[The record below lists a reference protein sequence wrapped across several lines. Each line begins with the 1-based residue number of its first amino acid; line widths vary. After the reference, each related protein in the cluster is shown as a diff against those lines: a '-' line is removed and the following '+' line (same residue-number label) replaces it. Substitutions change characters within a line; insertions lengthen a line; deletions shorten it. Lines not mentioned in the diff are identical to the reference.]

1 MKALTLI
8 CILGLVAPI
17 AAQTP
22 AAPQTAAVPASTVPT
37 VPAVIHVGSRVGD
50 LPTGYD
56 EGARRDPFTSLIVV
70 KRTASTNHGAD
81 GSRARTGL
89 SNVALA
95 DVTVRGVVRA
105 GAVMLATL
113 EGANKQS
120 YTVHPKDRL
129 LDAVVIRIDA
139 DGVLFADETAGST
152 PAQVKKSL
160 RPAGEEIR

>member
-1 MKALTLI
+1 MKALTLMF
-8 CILGLVAPI
+8 ILGVAAPI

-22 AAPQTAAVPASTVPT
+22 GASQTAAAPTSTVES
-37 VPAVIHVGSRVGD
+37 VPEPIHIGSHVGD
-50 LPTGYD
+50 LPTGY
-56 EGARRDPFTSLIVV
+56 EGGGRRDPFTSLIV
-70 KRTASTNHGAD
+70 KRTASNIRGVD

-95 DVTVRGVVRA
+95 DVTVRGVIRS
-105 GAVMLATL
+105 GAVAMATL
-113 EGANKQS
+113 EGTNKQS

-139 DGVLFADETAGST
+139 DGVLFADETAGNT

-160 RPAGEEIR
+160 RPAGEDIR